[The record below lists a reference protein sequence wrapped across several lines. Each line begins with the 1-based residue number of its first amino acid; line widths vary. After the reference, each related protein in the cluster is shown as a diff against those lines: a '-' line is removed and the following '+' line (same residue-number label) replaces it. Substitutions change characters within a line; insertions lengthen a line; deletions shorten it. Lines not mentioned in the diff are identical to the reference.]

1 MWVWYEKKNKISG
14 KKKKILNKM
23 LLSLLILPLIGVFLS
38 FKPNSYYNNYY
49 MNVIRGKNVS
59 YYDFEKKKWLW
70 W

>member
-1 MWVWYEKKNKISG
+1 
-14 KKKKILNKM
+14 M

-59 YYDFEKKKWLW
+59 YYDFEKKWLW